1 MKAKITA
8 NKNFTIGQI
17 DERIYGSFVEH
28 MGRCVY
34 GGIYEPGHESADEMG
49 FREDVRALVR
59 QLGIPLVRYPGGN
72 FVSGYRWEDGTGP
85 KENRPRRLELA
96 WKSVETN
103 QVGIDEFQHWART
116 VDADILMTVNLG
128 TRGAEDA
135 KNLVEYCNGET
146 DTHYANLRRQNG
158 FEKPFGVKTWC
169 LGNEMDGYWQIGAK
183 SAEEYGRL
191 AAETAKMMKWADP
204 EIELVVCGS
213 CGFRR
218 PTYGKWDLTVLEHT
232 YEHIDYISIHM
243 FSANKTDD
251 TARFL
256 GRSVLMDD
264 FIKSTAAI
272 CDTVK
277 AMKRSKKTV
286 NISFDEW
293 NVWYHTLQDQENPW
307 QEAPALLQD
316 VYTFDDAL
324 VVGCMLMTLQN
335 NCDRVKLACMAQLV
349 NVLAPIMTEN
359 GGKAWVQTTF
369 YPFLYGVRHGRG
381 HALRTVTQ
389 CDSYKT
395 DDGLTVP
402 YIESVVIAG
411 EDAVTL
417 FAVNRSLEEDMELT
431 LALEDFG
438 SLKPV
443 EHTELYCEDLKAVN
457 TKDASPVQPKQ
468 RELPQF
474 DGAQAQI
481 KLKKHSWNMVRFA
494 YQ

>member
-1 MKAKITA
+1 MKAKLIV
-8 NKNFTIGQI
+8 NKNFAVGQI
-17 DERIYGSFVEH
+17 DPRIYGSFVEH

-34 GGIYEPGHESADEMG
+34 GGIYEPAHETADEMG

-72 FVSGYRWEDGTGP
+72 FVSGYRWEDGIGP

-103 QVGIDEFQHWART
+103 QVGIDEFQQWAKS

-135 KNLVEYCNGET
+135 RNLVEYCNGET
-146 DTHYANLRRQNG
+146 DTYYANLRRQNG

-183 SAEEYGRL
+183 TAEEYGHL
-191 AAETAKMMKWADP
+191 AAETAKMMKWVDP
-204 EIELVVCGS
+204 SVELVVCGS
-213 CGFRR
+213 CGYRR
-218 PTYGKWDLTVLEHT
+218 PTFGKWDLTVLEHT

-243 FSANKTDD
+243 FSGNKTDD
-251 TARFL
+251 TPKFL
-256 GRSVLMDD
+256 GRSVLMDE
-264 FIKSTAAI
+264 FIKTTAAI

-277 AMKRSKKTV
+277 AIKRSQKTV

-293 NVWYHTLQDQENPW
+293 NVWYHTLQDQKDPW
-307 QEAPALLQD
+307 QVAPALLQD
-316 VYTFDDAL
+316 VYTFEDAL

-359 GGKAWVQTTF
+359 GGSVWAQTTF
-369 YPFLYGVRHGRG
+369 WPFLYGIRYGRG
-381 HALRTVTQ
+381 QTLRTVTQ
-389 CDSYKT
+389 CETYQT
-395 DDGLTVP
+395 DDKLTVP
-402 YIESVVIAG
+402 YLESTVIAG
-411 EDAVTL
+411 EGEVVL
-417 FAVNRSLEEDMELT
+417 FAVNRNLEEELELELDLSGFEGLT
-431 LALEDFG
+431 ALEH
-438 SLKPV
+438 V
-443 EHTELYCEDLKAVN
+443 ELYCDDLKAVN
-457 TKDASPVQPKQ
+457 TKDAAPI
-468 RELPQF
+468 RPQM
-474 DGAQAQI
+474 GEMPQMEGERANI

-494 YQ
+494 CK